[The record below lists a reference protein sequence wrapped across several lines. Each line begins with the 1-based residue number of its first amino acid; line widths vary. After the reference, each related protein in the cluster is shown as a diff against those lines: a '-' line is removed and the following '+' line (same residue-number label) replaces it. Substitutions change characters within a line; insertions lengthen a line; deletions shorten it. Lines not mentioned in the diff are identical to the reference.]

1 MKKYIFLIFFGLTLF
16 FLAKSEIISFST
28 AQTQQTQNTD
38 WFVYLI
44 QNESDWDGDGIPD
57 LRTEITPF
65 NESFLEMNIK
75 VLNPNLNFNFSVCNI
90 SGVNWVQIWYNVTN
104 ASAKTCQSICKSKCP
119 CGWRYLGN
127 FTPTQQCYNYSF
139 ASSIYEANVRLNF
152 NSGYKYIQMR
162 TGNGSEIKEAMTA
175 KYFNQIVQDYRNW
188 EEWIK
193 NKTYQAYLNG
203 EEVYFQDFNINISL
217 EGNKTEVRILVNQ
230 TPLVNLNENAS
241 LFMLSI
247 VFPKFVCF
255 KYSHLNNVSLA
266 CPENYTN
273 YNETFG
279 LLAKEEI
286 NQTYQVPEY
295 ATTSFSMLNL
305 LVDNKTGNLTY
316 YSLKKNFDENEMIKR
331 IKINPLTAKNYYNNL
346 TTELNFSVD
355 YNLSGNSHCI
365 KFLIPRYSNVTL
377 NVTMPSVITNFTLG
391 NYPEI
396 IVYNYTNSNNLLAK
410 IRVYPCCGIQNM
422 TMQEAEVCS

>member
-16 FLAKSEIISFST
+16 LLAKSEIISFST
-28 AQTQQTQNTD
+28 AQNQQTQNTD

-44 QNESDWDGDGIPD
+44 QNESDWNGDGIPD
-57 LRTEITPF
+57 LKTEIIPF

-75 VLNPNLNFNFSVCNI
+75 VLNPNLKFNFSVCNI

-119 CGWRYLGN
+119 CGWQYLGN

-139 ASSIYEANVRLNF
+139 ASSIYEANVRFNF

-162 TGNGSEIKEAMTA
+162 TGNGSEIKEAMTS

-188 EEWIK
+188 EDWIK

-203 EEVYFQDFNINISL
+203 EEVYFQDLNITIEFNGSSIKLYEYINH
-217 EGNKTEVRILVNQ
+217 T
-230 TPLVNLNENAS
+230 NLPNAS
-241 LFMLSI
+241 IYYAITPFH
-247 VFPKFVCF
+247 KFFCF
-255 KYSHLNNVSLA
+255 EYPRYYNYSTTK
-266 CPENYTN
+266 CPENLTN
-273 YNETFG
+273 TTEMVKEFAKKEVELTELMKNETTG
-279 LLAKEEI
+279 MH
-286 NQTYQVPEY
+286 TYILPI
-295 ATTSFSMLNL
+295 
-305 LVDNKTGNLTY
+305 LVDNKKGNLLSIEYHQNPTEDELFKTERLNPIKYNEFNQFEESINYTLNYTY
-316 YSLKKNFDENEMIKR
+316 GRCLKFI
-331 IKINPLTAKNYYNNL
+331 L
-346 TTELNFSVD
+346 
-355 YNLSGNSHCI
+355 
-365 KFLIPRYSNVTL
+365 PRYSNVTL
-377 NVTMPSVITNFTLG
+377 NITMPSPIVNFTLG

-422 TMQEAEVCS
+422 TIQEAEVCS